1 MTPATWPRDEPLEE
15 RLLCIDPVAGSWE
28 ERRVGDLPRLLRAG
42 DLLVVNDAA
51 TLPASLSGTTSRGER
66 VELRLASTG
75 SDETRW
81 TAVAFGEG
89 DWRLPT
95 EKRPPPPRLEVGG
108 RLRFGDTLA
117 ARVEDVSSV
126 SPRLVD
132 LRFFTGGSAFWEALY
147 RWGRPVQ
154 YSYLRAPV
162 RLEQVQTPYGSRP
175 WAVEPPSAGRPL
187 QLTMLRELAR
197 SGVGLASVTHAA
209 GLSATGDPD
218 LDAALP
224 LPERFDIPRDTVE
237 AIERARGRGGRVV
250 AVGTTVVRA
259 LEGSA
264 ALHGGR
270 LAEGE
275 GVTDLRLGRGFGP
288 KVVHGLVTGIHE
300 PGTSHYALLEAFV
313 APATLVAAT
322 RHAEEAGYL
331 SHEFGDAMLVLER
344 G

>member
-15 RLLCIDPVAGSWE
+15 RLLWIDPLAGHWE
-28 ERRVGDLPRLLRAG
+28 ARRVGDLARLLRAG

-51 TLPASLSGTTSRGER
+51 TLPASLSGATSRGER
-66 VELRLASTG
+66 VEVRLASAG

-81 TAVAFGEG
+81 MAVAFGDG

-95 EKRPPPPRLEVGG
+95 ENRPPPPRLGAG
-108 RLRFGDTLA
+108 DWLRFGEGLA
-117 ARVEDVSSV
+117 ARVEGVSSL
-126 SPRLVD
+126 SPRLID
-132 LRFFTGGSAFWEALY
+132 LRFAPGGSAFWEAVY
-147 RWGRPVQ
+147 RVGRPVQ

-162 RLEQVQTPYGSRP
+162 RLEQVQTVYGARP

-187 QLTMLRELAR
+187 QLTMLRELVR
-197 SGVGLASVTHAA
+197 GGVALASVTHAA
-209 GLSATGDPD
+209 GLSATGDPA

-224 LPERFDIPRDTVE
+224 LPERFDIPRETVDS
-237 AIERARGRGGRVV
+237 IERARARGARVV

-264 ALHGGR
+264 ALHAGR
-270 LAEGE
+270 PTEGE
-275 GVTDLRLGRGFGP
+275 GVTDLRLGPGFRP
-288 KVVHGLVTGIHE
+288 KVVDGLLTGVHE
-300 PGTSHYALLEAFV
+300 AGTSHYALLEAFV
-313 APATLVAAT
+313 APATLAAAT
-322 RHAEEAGYL
+322 RYAEEEGYL